1 VREALPLSGLH
12 HTNIARLIGVS
23 SISSRPALVFPWY
36 DNGTAQKYLS
46 GRDVPAKISVV
57 SVYRMLLG
65 SNLTSYVQIRD
76 IAAGVAY
83 MHRKGLVHGDL
94 KAVRLPLF
102 MVVLYK
108 IPHTDVQTNILIDD
122 QGRGVLS
129 DFGLARAFGITDKSG
144 LTTSSISGSLRWLAP
159 ELFPRLDVG
168 QANSQTEI
176 QRTKASDVWAFGCT
190 VYEVSISTVVAIKKV
205 LSGNSLK

>member
-12 HTNIARLIGVS
+12 HTNIARLIGIS
-23 SISSRPALVFPWY
+23 SISGRPALVFPWY

-46 GRDVPAKISVV
+46 DKDVSAKLSVV
-57 SVYRMLLG
+57 SVDLILQG
-65 SNLTSYVQIRD
+65 SNLYCTCIQIRD

-94 KAVRLPLF
+94 KAVSPPLF
-102 MVVLYK
+102 MVVPYK
-108 IPHTDVQTNILIDD
+108 ISHTSVKINVLVDD

-129 DFGLARAFGITDKSG
+129 DFGLARALGKTDKSG
-144 LTTSSISGSLRWLAP
+144 LTTSSIVSGSLKWLAP
-159 ELFPRLDVG
+159 ELFPRLDGG
-168 QANSQTEI
+168 QAKLQTEV

-190 VYEVSISTVVAIKKV
+190 VYEVST
-205 LSGNSLK
+205 SLTWRYNLV